1 MKPLTVSAGHGI
13 FGFGIPSTPAVGERR
28 NFRPASTLGVFDERL
43 RGGFVMAEEI
53 VPVTKFKAACVAL
66 LDKVK
71 STGQPILVTREGEPI
86 ALISPPPRPAKPKSW
101 LGSFK
106 NKGRIVG
113 DIVSPIADE
122 RDWEA
127 LRA

>member
-1 MKPLTVSAGHGI
+1 
-13 FGFGIPSTPAVGERR
+13 
-28 NFRPASTLGVFDERL
+28 
-43 RGGFVMAEEI
+43 MAEEI

-86 ALISPPPRPAKPKSW
+86 ALISPPPRPAKAKSW